1 METEAEKKK
10 KKKRLGHILFI
21 LLNVAV
27 IGVTAYIEFG
37 TGKTASKENML
48 DVNMWYLF
56 LVLGCFL
63 VCIASETM
71 KYVIIIRHTT
81 GVWSLREGFMVAITG
96 KYYDFITPLSA
107 GGQPFQAIYLVHRG
121 IETGTATAIPI
132 AGFLTRHAAFIIIA
146 LVVLIFGGSVVSNT
160 LLIPAIF
167 GLFCVILVP
176 LAIIFFGLAP
186 KVTEAVIHWIVYALA
201 KLKLVKD
208 PAGREDSIIRALHS
222 YIISLKS
229 IFNDKYMFLK
239 VFLLSL
245 AFELAMDSMPYFVL
259 RAFGNSLSYISV
271 FRSCV
276 FIYLCIS
283 FIPTPGNSGAA
294 EGSFYALFSVLG
306 QGNIFWAMLIWRLF
320 SYYAFLLVG
329 LFTISRRPNGS
340 GRDKLTDKGESG
352 RLGTA

>member
-1 METEAEKKK
+1 M
-10 KKKRLGHILFI
+10 
-21 LLNVAV
+21 
-27 IGVTAYIEFG
+27 
-37 TGKTASKENML
+37 
-48 DVNMWYLF
+48 
-56 LVLGCFL
+56 
-63 VCIASETM
+63 
-71 KYVIIIRHTT
+71 
-81 GVWSLREGFMVAITG
+81 
-96 KYYDFITPLSA
+96 
-107 GGQPFQAIYLVHRG
+107 
-121 IETGTATAIPI
+121 
-132 AGFLTRHAAFIIIA
+132 
-146 LVVLIFGGSVVSNT
+146 
-160 LLIPAIF
+160 
-167 GLFCVILVP
+167 P

-186 KVTEAVIHWIVYALA
+186 KVTETVIHWIVYALA

-208 PAGREDSIIRALHS
+208 PAGRENSIIRALHS

-229 IFNDKYMFLK
+229 IFNDKYLFLK

-329 LFTISRRPNGS
+329 LFTISRHPNGT
-340 GRDKLTDKGESG
+340 GKDRLADKGESG